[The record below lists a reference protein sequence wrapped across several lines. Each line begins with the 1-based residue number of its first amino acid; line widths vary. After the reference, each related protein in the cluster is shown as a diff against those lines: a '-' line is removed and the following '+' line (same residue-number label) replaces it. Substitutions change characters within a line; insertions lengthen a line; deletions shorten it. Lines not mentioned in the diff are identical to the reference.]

1 MISPSDAAFPI
12 DPAVAAKLMQ
22 ESWRTPTGSVLPLEF
37 KAVNHPLR
45 RKTDWTLDGES
56 TMESEFDSEVGT
68 LREQIATLE
77 RRLVTQAQQNTA
89 QLAEAR
95 RAAHAAGFAEAE
107 ETLDVRVE
115 KERDCIKVTCADFK
129 KDRDQYF
136 AQVEGQ
142 VVRLALGI
150 AERVL
155 HREAK
160 LDPLL
165 LGATVRVALDKLAA
179 ESTPILHVPANE
191 VEAWRAMLTEES
203 RATVQVIGDE
213 RMVPTECLLETNVGR
228 VELGVA
234 VQLAEI
240 EKGFFDLMQ
249 LRPS

>member
-1 MISPSDAAFPI
+1 MISPSEHAFTI
-12 DPAVAAKLMQ
+12 DPAIASKLVR
-22 ESWRTPTGSVLPLEF
+22 ESWNTPAGSVLPLEF

-45 RKTDWTLDGES
+45 RKTDWTFDGET
-56 TMESEFDSEVGT
+56 TMESEFDSEVGA
-68 LREQIATLE
+68 LREQIAGLE
-77 RRLVTQAQQNTA
+77 RRIVAQAQQNAT

-95 RAAHAAGFAEAE
+95 RQAHAAGFAEAE
-107 ETLDVRVE
+107 ETLDARVE
-115 KERDCIKVTCADFK
+115 KERECLKTTCADFK

-136 AQVEGQ
+136 GQVEAQ

-165 LGATVRVALDKLAA
+165 LGAAVRVALDKLAA
-179 ESTPILHVPANE
+179 ESTPILHVPAKE
-191 VEAWRAMLTEES
+191 VEAWRAMLTEEN
-203 RATVQVIGDE
+203 RNHVQIVGEE
-213 RMVPTECLLETNVGR
+213 RMVATECVLETNVGR

>member
-1 MISPSDAAFPI
+1 MISPSEHAFTI
-12 DPAVAAKLMQ
+12 DPAVAAKLVR
-22 ESWRTPTGSVLPLEF
+22 ESWNTPNGSVLPLEF

-45 RKTDWTLDGES
+45 RKTDWTFDGEA
-56 TMESEFDSEVGT
+56 TMESEFDSEVGA
-68 LREQIATLE
+68 LREQIAGLE
-77 RRLVTQAQQNTA
+77 RRIVTQAQQNAT
-89 QLAEAR
+89 QLAETR
-95 RAAHAAGFAEAE
+95 RVAHAQGFAEAE
-107 ETLDVRVE
+107 ETLDARVE
-115 KERDCIKVTCADFK
+115 KERECIKQTCEDFK
-129 KDRDQYF
+129 KDRDNYF
-136 AQVEGQ
+136 ARVEAQ

-160 LDPLL
+160 LDGLL

-179 ESTPILHVPANE
+179 ESTPILHVPAND
-191 VEAWRAMLTEES
+191 VAAWRAMLTEES
-203 RATVQVIGDE
+203 RNHVQVVGDE
-213 RMVPTECLLETNVGR
+213 RMAETECVLETNVGR

>member
-1 MISPSDAAFPI
+1 MISPSEHAFTI
-12 DPAVAAKLMQ
+12 DPAIASKLVR
-22 ESWRTPTGSVLPLEF
+22 ESWNTPTGSVLPLEF

-45 RKTDWTLDGES
+45 RKTDWTFDGET
-56 TMESEFDSEVGT
+56 TMESEFDSEVGA
-68 LREQIATLE
+68 LREQIAGLE
-77 RRLVTQAQQNTA
+77 RRIVAQAQQNTT

-95 RAAHAAGFAEAE
+95 RQAHAAGFAEAE
-107 ETLDVRVE
+107 ETLDARVE
-115 KERDCIKVTCADFK
+115 KERECLKTTCADFK
-129 KDRDQYF
+129 KDRDLYF
-136 AQVEGQ
+136 GQVEAE

-179 ESTPILHVPANE
+179 ESIPILHVPANE
-191 VEAWRAMLTEES
+191 VDAWRAMLTEES
-203 RATVQVIGDE
+203 RNHVQVVGDE
-213 RMVPTECLLETNVGR
+213 RMVSTECLLETNVGR